1 MTVTID
7 TSALVAYLL
16 EEDGFE
22 RIRELLSE
30 GVVSVPL
37 IVKES
42 CNAVLEARK
51 QRRITREESEKTL
64 QALLALSERN
74 IKLIPQEGLVL
85 DAFKIA
91 AANDLT
97 IYDSIYVALA
107 KKTEGSLASR
117 DKRQIEVAAKIGV
130 NILKV

>member
-7 TSALVAYLL
+7 TSTLVAYLL

-22 RIRELLSE
+22 KIKELLSE

-37 IVKES
+37 LIKES
-42 CNAVLEARK
+42 CNAVLEASK
-51 QRRITREESEKTL
+51 QRRITREESEKIL
-64 QALLALSERN
+64 QAILVLSQTN
-74 IKLIPQEGLVL
+74 IKLVPQENLVT

-91 AANDLT
+91 TGNDLT
-97 IYDSIYVALA
+97 IYDSIYIALA
-107 KKTEGSLASR
+107 KKSEGSLASR
-117 DKRQIEVAAKIGV
+117 DKKQIEVAAKIGV